1 MDGNMAISEDIKWIE
16 SILQNKCVHKY
27 GKDVPPQIVGFYR
40 SEHSYSEIK

>member
-16 SILQNKCVHKY
+16 FILQNKFVQKY

-40 SEHSYSEIK
+40 SERYFSEVQ